1 MTVDVQEKLRTY
13 YGPVAVNKRLVIQEA
28 PRSVPAYVGEW
39 LVRRFFTGAASEE
52 ARQRMVSFIGK
63 HLPMPGQR
71 EEVKAQLRR
80 FGHCTL
86 IDEFK
91 VFTDLRAN
99 RYLLTIPCLD
109 ISDAY
114 VDDDLVDQHERL
126 LSGGVWGAGRL
137 VYEPEGD
144 SDSGSMRI
152 RMDRFEPIQMSSFD
166 FELFA
171 ERRREFTVEEWR
183 EVLIHSQ
190 GLNPEAYP
198 LESQRRILMARM
210 LPMVQKNLNIF
221 ELAPKGTGKTHIYKN
236 LSTYTHVISGGAVT
250 PAALFY
256 NLSMR
261 KMPGLL
267 ALNDVVVFD
276 EVQSIQFGDAR
287 EVGGIL
293 KDYMESGS
301 YHRGVKKVSAHASL
315 VFLGNIEMSEGGEPK
330 HQRWFDAL
338 PYPLHESAL
347 IHRIHAFLPG
357 WHLPKINVADVALT
371 RGLGLA
377 ADYLSE
383 ALHRL
388 RSRDGHEQYIARR
401 VKVLGTQDIRDEK
414 AVQRVATAFFKLLF
428 PHGEITDDELMHYCI
443 EPAVEYRQYV
453 RDQLTLRDEEFPP
466 AVLVGD
472 LRDVPDAIMPTV
484 RAPLAAS

>member
-1 MTVDVQEKLRTY
+1 MDVQKKLRTY
-13 YGPVAVNKRLVIQEA
+13 YAPVAVNKRLVNQEA

-39 LVRRFFTGAASEE
+39 LVRRFFTGAPLDE
-52 ARQRMVSFIGK
+52 ARERMVSFVGK
-63 HLPMPGQR
+63 HLPLPGQR
-71 EEVKAQLRR
+71 EEVKALLRR
-80 FGHCTL
+80 MGQCTL

-99 RYLLTIPCLD
+99 RYVLTIPCLD
-109 ISDAY
+109 IGDAY

-126 LSGGVWGAGRL
+126 LSGGVWGAGQL
-137 VYEPEGD
+137 LYEPEGE
-144 SDSGSMRI
+144 SDGGLMRI
-152 RMDRFEPIQMSSFD
+152 RMIRFEPIQMSSFD

-171 ERRREFTVEEWR
+171 ERRYDFTVEEWR

-190 GLNPEAYP
+190 GLNPQAYP

-210 LPMVQKNLNIF
+210 LPMAQRNVNIF
-221 ELAPKGTGKTHIYKN
+221 ELAPKATGKTHIYKN

-315 VFLGNIEMSEGGEPK
+315 VFLGNIEMTEEGEPK
-330 HQRWFDAL
+330 HQRWFNTL
-338 PYPLHESAL
+338 PYPLNESAL

-357 WHLPKINVADVALT
+357 WNLPKINVADVALT
-371 RGLGLA
+371 QGLGLA

-414 AVQRVATAFFKLLF
+414 AVQRVASALFKLLF
-428 PHGEITDDELMHYCI
+428 PHGEASDDELMHYCVD
-443 EPAVEYRQYV
+443 PAVEYRQHV
-453 RDQLTLRDEEFPP
+453 RDQLTLWDEEFPP
-466 AVLVGD
+466 VVLVGD
-472 LRDVPDAIMPTV
+472 LRDVPDAVNPSV

>member
-1 MTVDVQEKLRTY
+1 MDVQEKLQRY
-13 YGPVAVNKRLVIQEA
+13 YGAVVVDKRLVAQEA
-28 PRSVPAYVGEW
+28 PRSVPSYVGEW
-39 LVRRFFTGAASEE
+39 LVRRFFTGASSSD
-52 ARQRMVSFIGK
+52 ARHRMAAFIGK

-80 FGHCTL
+80 LGQYTL

-99 RYLLTIPCLD
+99 RYTLTIPKLD
-109 ISDAY
+109 ISDAHI
-114 VDDDLVDQHERL
+114 DDDLVDQHERL
-126 LSGGVWGAGRL
+126 LTGGVWGAGRL
-137 VYEPEGD
+137 LYEPLAD
-144 SDSGSMRI
+144 SEATAMRI

-171 ERRREFTVEEWR
+171 DRRREFTVEEWR
-183 EVLIHSQ
+183 EVLLHSQ

-198 LESQRRILMARM
+198 LDSQRRILTARL
-210 LPMVQKNLNIF
+210 LPMVQKNLNLF
-221 ELAPKGTGKTHIYKN
+221 ELAPKGTGKTFIYKN
-236 LSTYTHVISGGAVT
+236 LSTYAHVISGGAVT

-256 NLSMR
+256 NLGMR

-267 ALNDVVVFD
+267 ALSDVVVFD
-276 EVQSIQFGDAR
+276 EVQSLQFGYAR
-287 EVGGIL
+287 EAGGIL

-301 YHRGVKKVSAHASL
+301 YHRGVKKVSADASL
-315 VFLGNIEMSEGGEPK
+315 VFLGNIEMGDDGEPK

-338 PYPLHESAL
+338 PFPLNESAL

-371 RGLGLA
+371 RDHGLA

-383 ALHRL
+383 VLHRL
-388 RSRDGHEQYIARR
+388 RGREGHDQYIARR

-414 AVQRVATAFFKLLF
+414 AVQRVASALFKLLF
-428 PHGEITDDELMHYCI
+428 PHGEATDEELVHYCLD
-443 EPAVEYRQYV
+443 PAVEYRQYV
-453 RDQLTLRDEEFPP
+453 RDQLTLRDEEFPSF
-466 AVLVGD
+466 ALAGD
-472 LRDVPDAIMPTV
+472 LRDVSVASMPSLQV
-484 RAPLAAS
+484 S

>member
-1 MTVDVQEKLRTY
+1 MLYVQEKLQKY
-13 YGPVAVNKRLVIQEA
+13 YGAVAVDKRLVAQEA
-28 PRSVPAYVGEW
+28 PRSVPSYVGEW
-39 LVRRFFTGAASEE
+39 LVRRFFTGSPADD
-52 ARQRMVSFIGK
+52 ARHRMSAFIDK

-80 FGHCTL
+80 VGHYTL

-99 RYLLTIPCLD
+99 RYTLMIPSLD
-109 ISDAY
+109 IGDAY
-114 VDDDLVDQHERL
+114 IDDELVDRHEML

-137 VYEPEGD
+137 RYEPDGPSEA
-144 SDSGSMRI
+144 SSMRI
-152 RMDRFEPIQMSSFD
+152 RMDSFEAIQMSSFD

-171 ERRREFTVEEWR
+171 ERRREFTAEEWR

-198 LESQRRILMARM
+198 LEKQRRILMARL

-221 ELAPKGTGKTHIYKN
+221 ELAPKGTGKTYIFKN
-236 LSTYTHVISGGAVT
+236 LSTHSHVISGGAVT

-261 KMPGLL
+261 RMPGLL
-267 ALNDVVVFD
+267 ALNDVVIFD
-276 EVQSIQFGDAR
+276 EVQSVQFENSR

-301 YHRGVKKVSAHASL
+301 YHRGVKKVSADASL

-338 PYPLHESAL
+338 PYPLNESAL

-357 WHLPKINVADVALT
+357 WNLPKINVADVALT

-388 RSRDGHEQYIARR
+388 RSRDSHEQYIARR
-401 VKVLGTQDIRDEK
+401 VRVLGTQDIRDEK

-428 PHGEITDDELMHYCI
+428 PHGEATDDELMHFCI
-443 EPAVEYRQYV
+443 EPAIDYRQYV

-466 AVLVGD
+466 FKLAGD
-472 LRDVPDAIMPTV
+472 LRDLPDVSLPSV
-484 RAPLAAS
+484 RAS